1 MSTEEDKK
9 DNLKGEI
16 YEYMDTL
23 SEKIEE
29 LTSFV
34 HTEFSTLHEK
44 MHAMEFKLEEMNQGM
59 ESMKSQLSDAP
70 DMAGMFNKIESMSEQ
85 LAELRDNSA
94 TFQEQMLEK
103 MDAMSEAGFE
113 DDEEE

>member
-44 MHAMEFKLEEMNQGM
+44 MYGMELKLEEMGRSM
-59 ESMKSQLSDAP
+59 ENMKPELP
-70 DMAGMFNKIESMSEQ
+70 DMAGLFNKVDSMSEQ
-85 LAELRDNSA
+85 LTELRENSS

-103 MDAMSEAGFE
+103 MDAMSEAGYE